1 MMKHI
6 GIFLVILSSI
16 TACNASG
23 TKDGEPNETGTA
35 VNDLVAETLK
45 NMVFVKG
52 GSFMM
57 GDYVHIP
64 ISEGRYPAYW
74 SHGMDSKPAHKVTLD
89 SFHIGKYEVTFREY
103 DVYAKANNL
112 PLPAGKYIGRKSI
125 TGITRFRKPDKPATK
140 VSWQEARDYC
150 HWLGRLTGLPF
161 DLPTEAQW
169 EYAAR
174 SRGRYVGFAT
184 DTGLA
189 DIGRNF
195 PPFEEYGH
203 PVGKFPPNPL
213 GIYDMSANVDEWVLD
228 WYDEDYYQHSPEI
241 NPTGPK
247 TGTKKV
253 VRGGSYLESPGGS
266 TVYGRKALEP
276 DSRIYNQGFRCAINQ
291 PTPIPQ
297 AHIPDDAEVEK
308 ALAPYLKPPAKQ

>member
-1 MMKHI
+1 MMKQT
-6 GIFLVILSSI
+6 GIFLVVFLVVAS
-16 TACNASG
+16 CNANG
-23 TKDGEPNETGTA
+23 TKTEHQKNIDA
-35 VNDLVAETLK
+35 KVRALVDETLK

-74 SHGMDSKPAHKVTLD
+74 SHGMDSKPAHKVALD
-89 SFHIGKYEVTFREY
+89 GFHIGKYEVTFREY
-103 DVYAKANNL
+103 DIYTHATNRP
-112 PLPAGKYIGRKSI
+112 PLAPRALKVKMPYRQ
-125 TGITRFRKPDKPATK
+125 PDKPAIEVT
-140 VSWQEARDYC
+140 WQMARNYC
-150 HWLGRLTGLPF
+150 HWLGHLTGLPF
-161 DLPTEAQW
+161 ELPTEAQW

-195 PPFEEYGH
+195 PPFERYGH
-203 PVGKFPPNPL
+203 PVGKYPPNPL

-228 WYDEDYYQHSPEI
+228 WYAEDYYQHSPEK
-241 NPTGPK
+241 NPKGPES
-247 TGTKKV
+247 GTKKV
-253 VRGGSYLESPGGS
+253 IRGGSYRESPGGS
-266 TVYGRKALEP
+266 TVYSRKAVTP
-276 DSRIYNQGFRCAINQ
+276 DTDLSTLGFRCVINQ

-308 ALAPYLKPPAKQ
+308 ALAPYLKPPAKR

>member
-1 MMKHI
+1 MMKRT

-16 TACNASG
+16 TACNTGS
-23 TKDGEPNETGTA
+23 TKDEEANGTETT
-35 VNDLVAETLK
+35 VRDLVSETLK

-57 GDYVHIP
+57 GDYIHVP
-64 ISEGRYPAYW
+64 ISKDRYPAYW
-74 SHGMDSKPAHKVTLD
+74 SRHWDSKPAHKVTLD

-103 DVYAKANNL
+103 DIYSKANNI
-112 PLPAGKYIGRKSI
+112 PLIDEKYIGRTEGFAKY
-125 TGITRFRKPDKPATK
+125 RKPNKPVAE

-195 PPFEEYGH
+195 PPFERYGH
-203 PVGKFPPNPL
+203 PVGKYPPNPL

-228 WYDEDYYQHSPEI
+228 WYAEDYYQHSPEK
-241 NPTGPK
+241 NPKGPK
-247 TGTKKV
+247 SGTKKV
-253 VRGGSYLESPGGS
+253 VRGGSYRESPEGS
-266 TVYGRKALEP
+266 TVYNRRPTKP
-276 DSRIYNQGFRCAINQ
+276 DMRVYTLGFRCVINQ
-291 PTPIPQ
+291 PNPIPQ
-297 AHIPDDAEVEK
+297 AHVPDDAEVEK
-308 ALAPYLKPPAKQ
+308 ALAPYLKPPAKP